1 MKVGIDILEVSR
13 MTKFVDND
21 SFLEKNFTKYE
32 IEYMKSKN
40 VKSAQTLTGL
50 FCSKEAFLKAL
61 GLGIKNGIE
70 LKEIEINHDEKG
82 KPFVNLYQGAK
93 ELAQSLEVAN
103 LQVSISNT
111 KEFAI
116 AYAIGESLK

>member
-13 MTKFVDND
+13 MTKFIDND

-82 KPFVNLYQGAK
+82 KPFFVITEKLKGVLDNNNLTK
-93 ELAQSLEVAN
+93 IDL
-103 LQVSISNT
+103 SISHT
-111 KEFAI
+111 ESTAI
-116 AYAIGESLK
+116 AMCVMI